1 VTKENS
7 AGFSRYMLAQ
17 GVQFSAGGMMGVVF
31 PWLIVHE
38 LHESQVN
45 VGVAQFFANL
55 PFLLLILLAGA
66 VADGR
71 DLKAYLPRVLIL
83 MAMLPLVLA
92 LAVSAQALSFFT
104 ATALMF
110 AMSTIGACATPAR
123 DPMLSHVAPHSRGL
137 ARASALTV
145 AATFGGQVIGTLIAA
160 SASIVGAVPLLCLQS
175 VLLVTS
181 AMLISRLK
189 IVTPFAVKERHEQ
202 PLVRLSHELVDGFR
216 VVWAHDRLRTIILY
230 LAVGAPVF
238 NGMFLVGIPLMVRD
252 VFQGSSAV
260 LSIQF
265 TAFLLGLTMSSFAFS
280 RTRPVERPGRL
291 VMLLALNN
299 IVVFILA
306 FLIPDLWV
314 FTALMMAWGLSSG
327 VAMSVTRGMI
337 QIAAP
342 HEYRAR
348 VMSMQ
353 QFSQTAGGPIG
364 AILFGVLAQNFGIQA
379 SMLVIPISVALV
391 WVIFRFRTE
400 LWEFRRE
407 DHHLHQAAG

>member
-1 VTKENS
+1 
-7 AGFSRYMLAQ
+7 M
-17 GVQFSAGGMMGVVF
+17 
-31 PWLIVHE
+31 
-38 LHESQVN
+38 
-45 VGVAQFFANL
+45 
-55 PFLLLILLAGA
+55 
-66 VADGR
+66 
-71 DLKAYLPRVLIL
+71 
-83 MAMLPLVLA
+83 
-92 LAVSAQALSFFT
+92 
-104 ATALMF
+104 
-110 AMSTIGACATPAR
+110 
-123 DPMLSHVAPHSRGL
+123 
-137 ARASALTV
+137 
-145 AATFGGQVIGTLIAA
+145 
-160 SASIVGAVPLLCLQS
+160 
-175 VLLVTS
+175 
-181 AMLISRLK
+181 
-189 IVTPFAVKERHEQ
+189 
-202 PLVRLSHELVDGFR
+202 
-216 VVWAHDRLRTIILY
+216 RTIILY

-299 IVVFILA
+299 IVVFTLA
-306 FLIPDLWV
+306 YLIPELWV
-314 FTALMMAWGLSSG
+314 FTTLMFAWGLSSG
-327 VAMSVTRGMI
+327 VAMSVTRAMI

-379 SMLVIPISVALV
+379 SMLVIPLSVALV

-407 DHHLHQAAG
+407 DHHPHQAAG